1 MLRDVSF
8 NNKSAYDD
16 FGIVLTAV
24 DISLPMPK
32 TFGIDIK
39 GANGTLDLTEVN
51 GYVKYTNRVIKLHF
65 EVLNDYDY
73 KTLISNISN
82 YLHGKNV
89 SVRFTDDYE
98 YFYVGRA
105 VINQHECIERKGV
118 IVISVDCK
126 PYKYTI
132 KESVNNIQLANETKT
147 LNIQTTNTLIFLKVE
162 VIGIVSMLIDD
173 VEYPL
178 VVGVQDF
185 TINKTGNVVKFKGSG
200 TIKASYRTG
209 VL

>member
-1 MLRDVSF
+1 M
-8 NNKSAYDD
+8 
-16 FGIVLTAV
+16 
-24 DISLPMPK
+24 
-32 TFGIDIK
+32 
-39 GANGTLDLTEVN
+39 TEVN
-51 GYVKYTNRVIKLHF
+51 GYVKYENRVIKLQF
-65 EVLNDYDY
+65 EVLNDCDY

-105 VINQHECIERKGV
+105 IINHHECIERKGIVV
-118 IVISVDCK
+118 INVDCE

-132 KESVNNIQLANETKT
+132 KESVNNIKLANETKT
-147 LNIQTTNTLIFLKVE
+147 LNIKTTNTLMFLKVE
-162 VIGIVSMLIDD
+162 VSGDVSMLIDD
-173 VEYPL
+173 FEYPL

-185 TINKTGNVVKFKGSG
+185 TINKTGDVVKFKGNG
-200 TIKASYRTG
+200 TVKASYRTG

>member
-1 MLRDVSF
+1 MLRDVIF

-16 FGIVLTAV
+16 FGIVLIAV
-24 DISLPMPK
+24 DIPLPMPK

-51 GYVKYTNRVIKLHF
+51 GYVKYENRVIKLQF
-65 EVLNDYDY
+65 EVLDDCDY

-118 IVISVDCK
+118 IVINVDCE
-126 PYKYTI
+126 PHKYTI
-132 KESVNNIQLANETKT
+132 RESINDIQLANETKT
-147 LNIQTTNTLIFLKVE
+147 LNIKTTNTLIFLKVE
-162 VIGIVSMLIDD
+162 VSGDVRMLIDD
-173 VEYPL
+173 FEYPL

-185 TINKTGNVVKFKGSG
+185 TINKTGDDIKFKGTG
-200 TIKASYRTG
+200 TVKASYRMG

>member
-1 MLRDVSF
+1 MLRDVIF

-16 FGIVLTAV
+16 FGIVLIAV
-24 DISLPMPK
+24 DIPLPMPK

-51 GYVKYTNRVIKLHF
+51 GYVKYTNRVIKLQF
-65 EVLNDYDY
+65 EVLDDYDY
-73 KTLISNISN
+73 KTLISKISD
-82 YLHGKNV
+82 YLHGQKV

-118 IVISVDCK
+118 IVISVDCE

-132 KESVNNIQLANETKT
+132 KESVNDIQLADEMKT
-147 LNIQTTNTLIFLKVE
+147 LNITTTNNLIFLKVE
-162 VIGIVSMLIDD
+162 VSGDVYMLIDD
-173 VEYPL
+173 VRYPL
-178 VVGVQDF
+178 IVGVQDF
-185 TINKTGNVVKFKGSG
+185 TINKTSGVVKFEGNG
-200 TIKASYRTG
+200 TVRASYRTG

>member
-51 GYVKYTNRVIKLHF
+51 GYVKYTNRVIKLQF
-65 EVLNDYDY
+65 EVLNDCDY

-82 YLHGKNV
+82 YLHGKKV
-89 SVRFTDDYE
+89 TVRFTDDYE

-105 VINQHECIERKGV
+105 IINQHECIERKGV
-118 IVISVDCK
+118 IVINVDCE

-132 KESVNNIQLANETKT
+132 RENVNDIQLTNETKT
-147 LNIQTTNTLIFLKVE
+147 LNIKTTNALIFLKVE
-162 VIGIVSMLIDD
+162 VSGNVYMLIDGFK
-173 VEYPL
+173 YPL
-178 VVGVQDF
+178 VVGVQSF
-185 TINKTGNVVKFKGSG
+185 TINNSCDVIKFEGNGTVKV
-200 TIKASYRTG
+200 SYRTG